1 MAKNFAESIVDTV
14 REPLLVLDAD
24 LKVISANQVF
34 YQTFHT
40 SKEETE
46 HRPIYELGDGQ
57 WDIPKLRGLLEEIIH
72 RDISFK
78 DFEVEHDFPRI
89 GHKIMLLNGRR
100 IPPMGK
106 HSSMILLAIED
117 CTAEAVKDQEHLKTI
132 ARLEKEM
139 AELKGKG

>member
-1 MAKNFAESIVDTV
+1 VDTV

-34 YQTFHT
+34 YHTFHA
-40 SKEETE
+40 SKQGTE

-89 GHKIMLLNGRR
+89 GHKIMLLNARR
-100 IPPMGK
+100 IPPIGK
-106 HSSMILLAIED
+106 HSSMILLAFED
-117 CTAEAVKDQEHLKTI
+117 CTEKVVKDQEHLKTI
-132 ARLEKEM
+132 TRLEKELT
-139 AELKGKG
+139 ELKGKG